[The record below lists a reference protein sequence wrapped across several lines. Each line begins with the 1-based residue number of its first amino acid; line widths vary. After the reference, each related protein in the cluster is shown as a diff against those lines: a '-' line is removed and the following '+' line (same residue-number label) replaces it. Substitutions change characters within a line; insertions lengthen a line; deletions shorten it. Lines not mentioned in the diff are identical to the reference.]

1 MAKAQTKT
9 DKKTPKTARPANGAA
24 ADPSAPTA
32 DAPETARETPL
43 SDASPEGQQLPY
55 QTRIDIPEDKRHQL
69 VALLNQT
76 LANTSDLY
84 SQTKQAHWNVKG
96 KDFYQLHLLYDEL
109 AEKLEEPLDL
119 VAERIVLLGGYA
131 RGTVRMA
138 AAGTGLSPF
147 PGPDDLDPSFLATL
161 ADRWAE
167 YARHIREADEKADAI
182 GDPATV
188 NLYDEITNV
197 ADRGL
202 WFIEGHMQR
211 YDGGLSQ
218 GGADPQ

>member
-1 MAKAQTKT
+1 MAKTSS
-9 DKKTPKTARPANGAA
+9 KKTATKAG
-24 ADPSAPTA
+24 APTT
-32 DAPETARETPL
+32 DAPETARETVL
-43 SDASPEGQQLPY
+43 SDASPEGNELPY
-55 QTRIDIPEDKRHQL
+55 KTRIDLAEAQRQQL

-96 KDFYQLHLLYDEL
+96 RDFYQLHLLYDEL

-131 RGTVRMA
+131 HGTVRMA
-138 AAGTGLSPF
+138 AAGSGLSPW
-147 PGPDDLDPSFLATL
+147 PGPDDADPSFLATL

-167 YARHIREADEKADAI
+167 YARHIREADEKADEI

-188 NLYDEITNV
+188 NLYDEITNI

-211 YDGGLSQ
+211 YAGGLAQ
-218 GGADPQ
+218 GGADPV

>member
-1 MAKAQTKT
+1 MAKTAASSA
-9 DKKTPKTARPANGAA
+9 KTAKA
-24 ADPSAPTA
+24 ADGAKTRAPKA
-32 DAPETARETPL
+32 EAPKPARKTTL
-43 SDASPEGQQLPY
+43 SDPSREGAQLPY
-55 QTRIDIPEDKRHQL
+55 RTRIDLSAEKRHRL

-76 LANTSDLY
+76 LADTSDLY

-131 RGTVRMA
+131 HGTVRMA
-138 AAGTGLSPF
+138 AQTSAISPW
-147 PGPDDLDPSFLATL
+147 PGPDDADPSFLVTL

-167 YARHIREADEKADAI
+167 YARHIREADEKADEI

-188 NLYDEITNV
+188 NLYDEITNI

-202 WFIEGHMQR
+202 WFIEGHIQR

-218 GGADPQ
+218 HGADPK

>member
-1 MAKAQTKT
+1 MAKTPT
-9 DKKTPKTARPANGAA
+9 KKTAKAAANG
-24 ADPSAPTA
+24 SEPTTA
-32 DAPETARETPL
+32 APETARQTPL
-43 SDASPEGQQLPY
+43 ADASPEGQQLPY
-55 QTRIDIPEDKRHQL
+55 KTRIDLDEGTRHRL

-96 KDFYQLHLLYDEL
+96 RDFYQLHLLYDEL

-131 RGTVRMA
+131 HGTVRMA
-138 AAGTGLSPF
+138 AASSGISPF
-147 PGPDDLDPSFLATL
+147 PGPEDADPSFLATL

-167 YARHIREADEKADAI
+167 YARHIREADEQADAI

-188 NLYDEITNV
+188 NLYDEITSI

-211 YDGGLSQ
+211 YGGGLAQ
-218 GGADPQ
+218 GGADPA

>member
-1 MAKAQTKT
+1 MAKTSS
-9 DKKTPKTARPANGAA
+9 KKTTAKAGT
-24 ADPSAPTA
+24 PTTET
-32 DAPETARETPL
+32 PETARETAL
-43 SDASPEGQQLPY
+43 SDDSPEGRQLPY
-55 QTRIDIPEDKRHQL
+55 KTRIDLDEDTRQQL

-96 KDFYQLHLLYDEL
+96 RDFYQLHLLYDEL

-131 RGTVRMA
+131 HGTVRMA
-138 AAGTGLSPF
+138 AATSGISPW
-147 PGPDDLDPSFLATL
+147 PGPDDADPSFLMTL

-167 YARHIREADEKADAI
+167 YARHIREADEKADEI

-188 NLYDEITNV
+188 NLYDEITNI

-211 YDGGLSQ
+211 YAGGLVK
-218 GGADPQ
+218 GGADPV